1 MKTTLSIGI
10 VLVLLLACVGAVSAA
25 DLIANGGFESPVNAD
40 SWDVYPNGNAGLIWT
55 VEQGIGPLP
64 SAGGYPSDT
73 PTLEYQTAG
82 TLGLTPDQGAQYAE
96 LDSYA
101 NVKISQMVTLKKG
114 ITYHISF
121 AQTCRPEESGTNSIL
136 GVYLDGVS
144 ISSTTCDQTQ
154 VWTTHTVD
162 VTPAADVTAKLMFAD
177 EGLTTQSY
185 GVLLD
190 DVRMEYEDNQVP
202 VPEFPSVALP
212 AGLIVGLIGAVL
224 FIQKSKEN

>member
-1 MKTTLSIGI
+1 MGI

-25 DLIANGGFESPVNAD
+25 DLITNGGFESPINTQ
-40 SWDVYPNGNAGLIWT
+40 SWQVYSNGNAVPWT
-55 VEQGIGPLP
+55 IEQGIGPV
-64 SAGGYPSDT
+64 SE

-82 TLGLTPDQGAQYAE
+82 TLGLAPDEGNQYAE

-101 NVKISQMVTLKKG
+101 NVNISQMVALKKG

-136 GVYLDGVS
+136 GVYLDGVPL
-144 ISSTTCDQTQ
+144 SSTTCDQTLS
-154 VWTTHTVD
+154 WTTHTVD
-162 VTPAADVTAKLMFAD
+162 VTPAADATAKLMFAD

-190 DVRMEYEDNQVP
+190 NVKMEYEENHQVP
-202 VPEFPSVALP
+202 VPEFPTVALP
-212 AGLIVGLIGAVL
+212 AAMIVGLLGAVL
-224 FIQKSKEN
+224 FIQRTREN